1 MGRQKS
7 IRTLRR
13 AVSVLFIVPIIIV
26 IYVLLTKG
34 PLVDTSKY
42 VVLEQ
47 EKDIISLDRL
57 SSTYIGINNKQIVK
71 VTQDG
76 VTAYDFDG
84 EELWSDT
91 LTLDNYIVRQRDP
104 YIAIANKM
112 GNTIMIFS
120 DKGKQ
125 GEIIC
130 QNPIAYFSIN
140 KNGKVAIIENLDDS
154 HIVSAYD
161 SKGNSLGVQRVSH
174 IKEKNAGY
182 PLVVEI
188 SPNDELL
195 LASYIDVD
203 KPVLTSNLLAI
214 QIQKPKEEKIDNSL
228 YGIEQRD
235 NLIYEIEFIRD
246 NEWVG
251 IGDKSITWYTLDGRE
266 IAKQENI
273 FAHFNPY
280 LVKVSNYGDGFLPI
294 ISTTDFNKNTIH
306 KQNELSYFNVKG
318 EQFFNIK
325 LNEPA
330 TYFYTD
336 DRGVIIGQRSLFTG
350 YNKMGTKLFEFNTVL
365 DVSKVFYEPERKKG
379 IAVTKDKVI
388 LLKSKKE
395 GK

>member
-125 GEIIC
+125 GEVTC

-182 PLVVEI
+182 PIVVEI

-280 LVKVSNYGDGFLPI
+280 LVKVSNYGEGFLPI

-350 YNKMGTKLFEFNTVL
+350 YNKMGTKLFEFNTAL